1 MTSSLSLIPLCPVF
15 YLLYIHP
22 TYFSDWDCQ
31 IEEVTWEW
39 LQEMKD
45 SMMTLLSIPI
55 AWTSIAAG

>member
-15 YLLYIHP
+15 LSLIYS